1 METVNGEWYM
11 KCCAPEDPN
20 RLRSPEQAAE
30 LIRELGFLPLFSNEI
45 PGFSLEERTCAADW
59 WTDDPKR
66 DPWVWRQLL
75 AEEPELLYGKFF
87 DRRAGFLSAE
97 WVPYFANSRRKG
109 YDFDTRIDEGLA
121 PVRAQKLMSPFLT
134 EGMPN
139 REALHSFALKARAGF
154 GKGGEKNFEGTLAA
168 LEMQTYLTVKDFQCR
183 KNRWGEDYGWHLA
196 VLTTPERRWGYELVT
211 ACYGEDPADSRERV
225 YRRLRELYP
234 DAAPQQL
241 KAILR

>member
-1 METVNGEWYM
+1 MAYEQGEWIM
-11 KCCAPEDPN
+11 RGLKKSDPR
-20 RLRSPEQAAE
+20 RLHSAE
-30 LIRELGFLPLFSNEI
+30 ELLACVGERGFLPLFKNSV
-45 PGFSLEERTCAADW
+45 PGFSVEELTWPGDW
-59 WTDDPKR
+59 WTEDPEK
-66 DPWVWRQLL
+66 DPWMWRIT
-75 AEEPELLYGKFF
+75 AARSGKVAYGKFF
-87 DRRAGFLSAE
+87 DKKAGFLSLD
-97 WVPYFANSRRKG
+97 WLPVFANWRREG
-109 YDFDTRIDEGLA
+109 YDFDARYDDQKA
-121 PVRAQKLMSPFLT
+121 PLRQKKIMDLFETAEAYMSF
-134 EGMPN
+134 E
-139 REALHSFALKARAGF
+139 LKTLAGF